1 MTFLDMLQTCRRA
14 WILILITSAVGLA
27 GGVAA
32 TILVEPTYR
41 AETELFISVR
51 AAGDGASEVVQGN
64 SAAQQKV
71 TSYLEVI
78 RSATVLQPV
87 IDELHLDTD
96 VAHLAE
102 HMTALSP
109 ANSVLVRLSVLDHD
123 PETAKRITGAT
134 ATSFETVVTGNLE
147 RASDDGPSLVGV
159 QIIEPPTLPTEPVS
173 PDPAKN
179 LALGLLVGL
188 TLGIAIAL
196 ARQAMDTRIRSRVD
210 VEATTPIP
218 LLGDITHDPTAQD
231 RPLIV
236 HDDPRNPRAEAFRT
250 LRTNVQFVE
259 LDDAKRTF
267 TITSAMPSEGKS
279 TTAVNLALTL
289 AAAGSRV
296 ALVDADLR
304 RPRIAEMIGV
314 EGAVGLTDLL
324 IGKAELED
332 VLVPWGRGGL
342 RVLPAGTIPPNPSE
356 LLASEAMR
364 RLVDTLIDDHDAVI
378 IDAPPVLPVTDA
390 AILSRLTGGAL
401 LIVAAGRTSR
411 PQLRAAIA
419 TLENVGSRA
428 LGVVMTMRRMNKRE
442 DSSAYYAYSEQ
453 RGARTS
459 SPAARSGRR
468 SAPDTGA

>member
-14 WILILITSAVGLA
+14 WVLILLFVTGGLA

-32 TILVEPTYR
+32 TVLVDPLYR
-41 AETELFISVR
+41 AEAELFISVR
-51 AAGDGASEVVQGN
+51 AAGDDASEVVQGN

-87 IDELHLDTD
+87 IDQLHLDTD
-96 VAHLAE
+96 VAELADRL
-102 HMTALSP
+102 TALSP
-109 ANSVLVRLSVLDHD
+109 ANSVLVDLSVLDQD
-123 PETAKRITGAT
+123 PATAKRIAAAT
-134 ATSFETVVTGNLE
+134 AESFATVVTAKLE
-147 RASDDGPSLVGV
+147 RPMDGGPSLVGV
-159 QIIEPPTLPTEPVS
+159 QTIQPPTLPTEPDS
-173 PDPAKN
+173 PNLVKN
-179 LALGLLVGL
+179 IALGLVSGVA
-188 TLGIAIAL
+188 LGIAAAL
-196 ARQAMDTRIRSRVD
+196 LKQAMDTRIRSRAD
-210 VEATTPIP
+210 IEAITSSPV
-218 LLGDITHDPTAQD
+218 LGDITFDPTAKAQ
-231 RPLIV
+231 PLVV

-267 TITSAMPSEGKS
+267 TVTSAMPSEGKS
-279 TTAVNLALTL
+279 TTAANLALTL
-289 AAAGSRV
+289 AAAGGRV

-304 RPRIAEMIGV
+304 RPRIAEMVGI
-314 EGAVGLTDLL
+314 EGSVGLTDLL
-324 IGKAELED
+324 IGRAELED

-342 RVLPAGTIPPNPSE
+342 HVLPAGSIPPNPSE

-364 RLVDTLIDDHDAVI
+364 RLVESLIDDHDAVV

-419 TLENVGSRA
+419 TLENVGTRA
-428 LGVVMTMRRMNKRE
+428 LGVVMTMRRTKKHE
-442 DSSAYYAYSEQ
+442 GSSSYYVYAEESD
-453 RGARTS
+453 APA
-459 SPAARSGRR
+459 PAARPGRR
-468 SAPDTGA
+468 AVPDLDA